1 MLSATG
7 VDLERGECSHAILF
21 AGDADSSRPV
31 AGVVT
36 EAQRRIGWLSH
47 EMSRNLA
54 TENKKTQRVQSKQET
69 DNKEITKVIQDQ
81 NDSC

>member
-1 MLSATG
+1 LLSATG
-7 VDLERGECSHAILF
+7 VDLEWGGCSHAILF
-21 AGDADSSRPV
+21 ASDAGSSRPV

-54 TENKKTQRVQSKQET
+54 TGNKKTQHVQSKQET
-69 DNKEITKVIQDQ
+69 NNKEITKEI
-81 NDSC
+81 